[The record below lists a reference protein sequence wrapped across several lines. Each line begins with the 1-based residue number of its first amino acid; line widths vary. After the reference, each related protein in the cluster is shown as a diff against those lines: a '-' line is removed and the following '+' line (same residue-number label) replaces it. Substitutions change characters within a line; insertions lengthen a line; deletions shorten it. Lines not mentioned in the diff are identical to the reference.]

1 MPSHEILNAQ
11 TARRATVSQDRVLE
25 QRAATLARLGR
36 TKEAVELYMQALQ
49 KNPRNSNLYYR
60 LAELLPGKENA
71 PTLIEI
77 VDALLERQTNN
88 QNLQAEKGR
97 LLYVLGKKAEAK
109 VTWEAIVK
117 AKKAEHYTYTTVTNA
132 MLKAGATDEA
142 IALLTNGRAVFGNQT
157 VFAYDLARIYA
168 VKHDY
173 ALASKEYLLHLQ
185 RNPRMLDH
193 ITTQL
198 IRLLENDGALVL
210 IESSFDEILARQG
223 DHNPIL
229 LSRAKLLLHEKSYD
243 ACVQSVLNL
252 DKSKSMKDV
261 FSIAGDLE
269 GDKAWRHAA
278 ELYLFVSAESHDA
291 RQKGEAL
298 LKLANTYE
306 QRIKKEADYP
316 SLAGYFPGNI
326 FFELDLN
333 FMPEED
339 QHLERTLRLYDSL
352 ETILPKTR
360 SAFQASFQIAEIN
373 LTTRGDV
380 DRAIQGFRTI
390 FEKAPHQDLKLAAGK
405 RLVDAW
411 LAKGDTT
418 EAIQNLDKVL
428 RVLSMDRDDPTIIAS
443 RVKILIHKGDVS
455 KLIQELRNLSGA
467 ALPSNPLF
475 NDGLE
480 LQTLL
485 EGNGGES
492 DVQLLEYLK
501 AEQLIGQHKLT
512 QAIDLL
518 QQIEGAS
525 TSIADE
531 SAVRA
536 IQLLLVLDEQERA
549 SSAMDMFLRTQLE
562 SDLRATVLIWKGEQ
576 LQYVDKDPL
585 AAIPFYEELII
596 SHPDYLG
603 IQAVRLR
610 LREILGVGS

>member
-1 MPSHEILNAQ
+1 
-11 TARRATVSQDRVLE
+11 
-25 QRAATLARLGR
+25 
-36 TKEAVELYMQALQ
+36 
-49 KNPRNSNLYYR
+49 
-60 LAELLPGKENA
+60 
-71 PTLIEI
+71 
-77 VDALLERQTNN
+77 
-88 QNLQAEKGR
+88 
-97 LLYVLGKKAEAK
+97 
-109 VTWEAIVK
+109 
-117 AKKAEHYTYTTVTNA
+117 
-132 MLKAGATDEA
+132 
-142 IALLTNGRAVFGNQT
+142 
-157 VFAYDLARIYA
+157 
-168 VKHDY
+168 
-173 ALASKEYLLHLQ
+173 
-185 RNPRMLDH
+185 
-193 ITTQL
+193 
-198 IRLLENDGALVL
+198 
-210 IESSFDEILARQG
+210 
-223 DHNPIL
+223 
-229 LSRAKLLLHEKSYD
+229 
-243 ACVQSVLNL
+243 
-252 DKSKSMKDV
+252 
-261 FSIAGDLE
+261 
-269 GDKAWRHAA
+269 
-278 ELYLFVSAESHDA
+278 
-291 RQKGEAL
+291 
-298 LKLANTYE
+298 
-306 QRIKKEADYP
+306 
-316 SLAGYFPGNI
+316 
-326 FFELDLN
+326 
-333 FMPEED
+333 
-339 QHLERTLRLYDSL
+339 
-352 ETILPKTR
+352 
-360 SAFQASFQIAEIN
+360 
-373 LTTRGDV
+373 
-380 DRAIQGFRTI
+380 
-390 FEKAPHQDLKLAAGK
+390 
-405 RLVDAW
+405 LVDAW